1 MVRDIHREIEEKSAC
16 GTQELIQMILA
27 GESDAGA
34 EHFLFFQ
41 EPSSW
46 LETLIRLTDELA
58 DGFSGMTPASRE
70 SVLRFLVRLCLDID
84 SLLSSWHLNGVVGG
98 EDLKKA
104 QERAAAL
111 LSRFASEKD
120 AESLLAAFEA
130 DAVLRLAAEG
140 LDEDEAKKLAAAEHE
155 GTLADWCEAEAGR
168 GRAGNLVEIARS
180 FQAGEAHTMLGNDY
194 ADFLL
199 PTMRQGFCF
208 QTTNPP
214 LVKMAWDAKPG
225 FWRERLAEYR
235 ELYGGTPESDEER
248 VMLMTMAVVGRS
260 CRLLRPLFLRSGG
273 RVGYVCYQVNPLKHD
288 DHEAMTA
295 EALKVYDFFGE
306 LFEGVPN
313 VSFKLPGTAAGL
325 KTAETLSRRGIS
337 LTITLSFAAFQT
349 LEFAKVLNA
358 GSALFSSVVVMN
370 GRLAFPVRDE
380 LLAAG
385 VEGAEKASE
394 LAGVEVTRQIYRRMY
409 LPKEEGGLGIDP
421 DKVKIL
427 NASLRIYDGR
437 IPDLDEIWGT
447 PAITIF
453 PNVRRAYDAV
463 RREFFPETVRSR
475 TPGEAMEVL
484 AKSELFRQ
492 AWWTPGE
499 DEKLRPKAPLSL
511 EASDAARVAAWQP
524 IADTLAQF
532 IAAWGET
539 KRKAEALR
547 W

>member
-1 MVRDIHREIEEKSAC
+1 MQRDIRREIEEKSAL
-16 GTQELIQMILA
+16 GTERLSEMITA
-27 GESDAGA
+27 GKSDEGA
-34 EHFLFFQ
+34 EYFLFFR
-41 EPSSW
+41 EPSGW
-46 LETLIRLTDELA
+46 LAELTRLTDELA
-58 DGFSGMTPASRE
+58 DGFAGMTPGSRD
-70 SVLRFLVRLCLDID
+70 SFLRFLVRLRLDLD
-84 SLLSSWHLNGVVGG
+84 SLLSSWHLRGRVSDD
-98 EDLKKA
+98 DLKEA
-104 QERAAAL
+104 VSRAAAL
-111 LSRFASEKD
+111 LRRFSFEKE
-120 AESLLAAFEA
+120 AETLLRAFEA
-130 DAVLRLAAEG
+130 DAVLRLRAEG
-140 LDEDEAKKLAAAEHE
+140 LDEEEARSLAAAEHT
-155 GTLADWCEAEAGR
+155 GTLAEWCEAEAGR
-168 GRAGNLVEIARS
+168 GSAGNLIEIARS
-180 FQAGEAHTMLGNDY
+180 FQAGTSHTMLGNDY

-199 PTMRQGFCF
+199 HTMRQGFCF

-225 FWRERLAEYR
+225 FWRERLGEYTD
-235 ELYGGTPESDEER
+235 LYGGTPESDEER
-248 VMLMTMAVVGRS
+248 VMLMTMAVVGHS

-295 EALKVYDFFGE
+295 EALKVHALFGE

-313 VSFKLPGTAAGL
+313 VSFKLPGTASGL
-325 KTAETLSRRGIS
+325 KTAESLSRQGIS

-349 LEFAKVLNA
+349 LEFAKVLQE

-385 VEGAEKASE
+385 VPGAEKASE

-409 LPKEEGGLGIDP
+409 RPAGEGGLGIDP
-421 DKVKIL
+421 GKVKIL
-427 NASLRIYDGR
+427 NASLRIYGGR
-437 IPDLDEIWGT
+437 IPDLDEIWGS

-463 RREFFPETVRSR
+463 GREFSPETVRNE
-475 TPGEAMEVL
+475 TPREAMEVL
-484 AKSELFRQ
+484 AQSELFRQ

-511 EASDAARVAAWQP
+511 EAADAARVVAWQP
-524 IADTLAQF
+524 IADTLSQF

-539 KRKAEALR
+539 RAKAEQLF
-547 W
+547 